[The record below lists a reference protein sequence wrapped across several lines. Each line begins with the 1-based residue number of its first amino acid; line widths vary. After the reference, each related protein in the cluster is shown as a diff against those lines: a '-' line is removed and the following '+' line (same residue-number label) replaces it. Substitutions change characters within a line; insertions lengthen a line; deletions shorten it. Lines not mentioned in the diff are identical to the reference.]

1 MIVCWLS
8 DSVNCNYTKCVHNYR
23 GEIYVAPS
31 GVQKERI
38 QVCISSFPGSSLVL
52 RGSLISSIPHSLFPW
67 MYEAKGM
74 LASFPGLRVPSDN
87 CDPPSSVPLCILAL
101 HVCII

>member
-8 DSVNCNYTKCVHNYR
+8 DSVIYTNCVHNYR

-38 QVCISSFPGSSLVL
+38 QVCKSSFAGTSLVL
-52 RGSLISSIPHSLFPW
+52 RGSLVPSIPLSLFPG
-67 MYEAKGM
+67 E
-74 LASFPGLRVPSDN
+74 N
-87 CDPPSSVPLCILAL
+87 E
-101 HVCII
+101 VC

>member
-8 DSVNCNYTKCVHNYR
+8 DSVNCNYTNCVHNYR

-38 QVCISSFPGSSLVL
+38 QVCISSFPDSSFV
-52 RGSLISSIPHSLFPW
+52 LISSIPLSL
-67 MYEAKGM
+67 EVRG
-74 LASFPGLRVPSDN
+74 
-87 CDPPSSVPLCILAL
+87 
-101 HVCII
+101 